1 MAGFSAPIHLL
12 LVLIQC
18 GFCYGLTP
26 GCKSPDSDA
35 AVLSSH
41 ALYTVYPSSAGN
53 SPLTVTATLYLTLP
67 APLSSRPT
75 PLPELRYLRD
85 TENEEWSVLRAAKD
99 STTLPTASSS
109 FMSTCPSK
117 QSLATSTTSS
127 AATTCP
133 LQTQFTHSTFSKSS
147 PTTTPCPPCPA
158 SSCQSLWASLADAV
172 KTTKRTYLDAI
183 LLQTTLIAERLE
195 KLNDFVLEDDL
206 GEVWEMLMVLFC
218 GFFGYAVGTLL
229 MRMKRAWARC
239 QGFGGSFV
247 SNVCLLPNKLDQDLE
262 WAFRV
267 CTLSFFPQA
276 LDQHHHN
283 QNTPRTP
290 LPTELPP
297 TFTPIMAGLP
307 VLIHL
312 LLAFFNFA
320 SALLHRLQVTI
331 MRAVSH
337 FLLPFLSPRSHN
349 SNSLAIL
356 MMPNTTSSVAT
367 PSSLK
372 QLNANM
378 LPDALASTPTV
389 QDSAIMASSSEQQDA
404 SEVTS
409 SLDPTATHDLL
420 ALESASPSSPTGSES
435 LHANII
441 VNSSTLPMIQP
452 PILIVACYSEIY
464 LHNGSCVS
472 PTATELDTFRTELWA
487 SKMKTLVVEN
497 LLQMCK
503 ITPALI
509 LIVLQ
514 TYGTAQGLEKVMHRN
529 GGLSQ
534 GLARSISAIV
544 ALPLISIGFYVY
556 FGSFHLTWSFVVYVF
571 YIFVTG
577 E

>member
-12 LVLIQC
+12 LVLIQF

-109 FMSTCPSK
+109 FMSTCHHHESSVALPS
-117 QSLATSTTSS
+117 SLPVATL
-127 AATTCP
+127 A
-133 LQTQFTHSTFSKSS
+133 QFGLGNLVNSE
-147 PTTTPCPPCPA
+147 
-158 SSCQSLWASLADAV
+158 
-172 KTTKRTYLDAI
+172 
-183 LLQTTLIAERLE
+183 IAELHGKLE
-195 KLNDFVLEDDL
+195 EI
-206 GEVWEMLMVLFC
+206 
-218 GFFGYAVGTLL
+218 
-229 MRMKRAWARC
+229 
-239 QGFGGSFV
+239 Q
-247 SNVCLLPNKLDQDLE
+247 
-262 WAFRV
+262 
-267 CTLSFFPQA
+267 
-276 LDQHHHN
+276 
-283 QNTPRTP
+283 
-290 LPTELPP
+290 
-297 TFTPIMAGLP
+297 
-307 VLIHL
+307 
-312 LLAFFNFA
+312 
-320 SALLHRLQVTI
+320 
-331 MRAVSH
+331 
-337 FLLPFLSPRSHN
+337 
-349 SNSLAIL
+349 NSLAIL

-534 GLARSISAIV
+534 ELARSISAIV